1 MGDLSEI
8 EYLIDKI
15 SISEYMTLAVWT
27 TSGVFILILTF
38 DALLRASLAALSKG
52 VIILKSISRVYP
64 CGFLELLVVIFEFII
79 ALSEVC
85 AGCWPI
91 LTWNKIFCVQI
102 LHRRQRRFRQS
113 LLIMIG
119 LRSLELATTQ
129 GCMGLELHLSA
140 PSLLLLNTAS
150 SKFT

>member
-15 SISEYMTLAVWT
+15 SSSEYMTLAVWT

-64 CGFLELLVVIFEFII
+64 CGFLELSVVIFEFII

-102 LHRRQRRFRQS
+102 LHRRQS
-113 LLIMIG
+113 LLIIIG

>member
-1 MGDLSEI
+1 
-8 EYLIDKI
+8 
-15 SISEYMTLAVWT
+15 MTLAVWT

-64 CGFLELLVVIFEFII
+64 CGFLELSVVIFEFII

-102 LHRRQRRFRQS
+102 LHRRQS
-113 LLIMIG
+113 LLIIIG

>member
-15 SISEYMTLAVWT
+15 SSSEYMTLAVWT

-64 CGFLELLVVIFEFII
+64 CGFLELSVVIFEFII

-102 LHRRQRRFRQS
+102 LHRRQS
-113 LLIMIG
+113 LLIIIG

-150 SKFT
+150 RKFT